1 MYVIFHL
8 KEKGQDV
15 LNSLMADDEVSRLSI
30 SSRDG
35 SKISDEYT
43 GLLVLIEGNDKVVE
57 RAVEIVADRGKRLV
71 EDKASE
77 VYGRIKGESENA
89 DQGVG
94 FLFGG

>member
-35 SKISDEYT
+35 GKISDEYT